1 MMKAI
6 GLKLIKLS
14 DANFVSMTQTA
25 FCFGGGMLGWANGES
40 SLSNSADDK
49 GLLATGATKRSY
61 VR

>member
-40 SLSNSADDK
+40 NLSNSADDK